1 MKIVFVGFAV
11 IICIGIVFFA
21 FRGWQIRRT
30 QATVAALVATLPP
43 ITKDF
48 NTPEGAILCLEEA
61 YRKRDLEAAVESK
74 DFVTESK
81 IMLENLKK
89 PYLNDPKILVE
100 TAKTLELS
108 FRKHTIQSWPDFE
121 GIQSFFTKREPYKD
135 NVVVVT
141 EVCRFPDGGFSQQR
155 LLVSETSSG
164 WKVLN
169 VLE

>member
-1 MKIVFVGFAV
+1 MKIVFIGIAV
-11 IICIGIVFFA
+11 IICVGIAFFA
-21 FRGWQIRRT
+21 YRNSQIRKT
-30 QATVAALVATLPP
+30 QAAVAAQVATLPP
-43 ITKDF
+43 VTKDF
-48 NTPEGAILCLEEA
+48 KTPEGAILCLEDA
-61 YRKRDLEAAVESK
+61 YRRHDIEAAVASK

-89 PYLNDPKILVE
+89 PDLIDQKILDE

-108 FRKHTIQSWPDFE
+108 FRVHTKQSWPNFE
-121 GIQSFFTKREPYKD
+121 GIQSFFIKREPYKD
-135 NVVVVT
+135 KVVVVT
-141 EVCRFPDGGFSQQR
+141 EACRFPDGGFSQQR